1 MKRAYI
7 EVDSTAHAVYVN
19 LGVGE
24 RGVDST
30 VEVLPNVNVDLD
42 KFGVAVGVE
51 VLTLSLRGIAL
62 SELTTKCH
70 FREEDEALIRKM
82 PDIIEQLAGNAS
94 ASQTDGEGTTV
105 GGGIYA

>member
-7 EVDSTAHAVYVN
+7 EVDGTAQAVYVD

-24 RGVDST
+24 RGIAST

-42 KFGVAVGVE
+42 DFGVAVGVE
-51 VLTLSLRGIAL
+51 VLTLSLRGIPL
-62 SELTTKCH
+62 SELTAKCH
-70 FREEDEALIRKM
+70 FREEDQALVRKL

-94 ASQTDGEGTTV
+94 ASQTDGEGTVV
-105 GGGIYA
+105 GGVCV